1 MLPLLGLYNP
11 SRALSSFFLGSGCL
25 QLIER
30 CGLLAYS
37 QSCHPL
43 TTWGSAVTV
52 QSHLVVPLQ
61 VLNRVHAQLVILAVL
76 TEGCELLSCRQSETS
91 LKPAGL
97 RNKACQFAG
106 LHVVSNG
113 QIQSVK
119 PPRGC
124 NLGSKPSLG
133 QRTPWPGKRGG
144 VSSPPQY
151 PATLC
156 GSWPSP
162 VRTCPRA
169 K

>member
-1 MLPLLGLYNP
+1 MGIRRDCAEP
-11 SRALSSFFLGSGCL
+11 SGCAFA
-25 QLIER
+25 
-30 CGLLAYS
+30 G
-37 QSCHPL
+37 
-43 TTWGSAVTV
+43 T
-52 QSHLVVPLQ
+52 
-61 VLNRVHAQLVILAVL
+61 NRVHAQLVILAVL

-133 QRTPWPGKRGG
+133 QRTPWPGKRAGG
-144 VSSPPQY
+144 FLLLSTQPHS
-151 PATLC
+151 AGL
-156 GSWPSP
+156 GLHRSGP
-162 VRTCPRA
+162 VRGQSSYLVDPASSHMLVSKIKPCMSKYKQVCTVKLRMA
-169 K
+169 H